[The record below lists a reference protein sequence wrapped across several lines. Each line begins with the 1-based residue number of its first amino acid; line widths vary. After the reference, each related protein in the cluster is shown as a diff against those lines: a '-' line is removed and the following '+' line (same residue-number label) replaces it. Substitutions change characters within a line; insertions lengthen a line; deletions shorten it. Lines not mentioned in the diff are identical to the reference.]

1 MFTRQILIAA
11 AIVGSLALAPVA
23 DAGGRNKKFSCPLP
37 NGTTCKS
44 VEEVYEATNFRDN
57 LSTIPTG
64 KAVEVAAPPPAPLPP
79 VPVAGAK
86 VPTPYRCCDP
96 VRTDVTVVGDTLA
109 VASPGPGYTGYQ
121 QTAPVVRAA
130 APTPSTVS
138 VSVPKSDAY
147 RQPAKVMRIYVNP
160 WEDESGDLHMGGY
173 VLTEVEPRRWS
184 VGVQAPT
191 ASDTFRLVTQ
201 SPVRETAQ
209 DASPSADSAT
219 SADGRAGNTVAS
231 TSNN

>member
-1 MFTRQILIAA
+1 MFTRQILLAA
-11 AIVGSLALAPVA
+11 ALLGALLVAPGA
-23 DAGGRNKKFSCPLP
+23 DARGKKFSCPMP

-44 VEEVYEATNFRDN
+44 VEEIYQSTNDKDH
-57 LSTIPTG
+57 LSTVGVSNPTQT
-64 KAVEVAAPPPAPLPP
+64 VAAPSPLPP
-79 VPVAGAK
+79 IPVAGSK
-86 VPTPYRCCDP
+86 VPTSTRCCDP

-121 QTAPVVRAA
+121 QGGPVVHTAA
-130 APTPSTVS
+130 MPVTNTVA
-138 VSVPKSDAY
+138 VAVPRSDAY
-147 RQPAKVMRIYVNP
+147 RQPAKVMRIFINP
-160 WEDESGDLHMGGY
+160 WEDEAGDLHMGGY

-184 VGVQAPT
+184 VGVQAPSM
-191 ASDTFRLVTQ
+191 SDTFRLVTQ

-231 TSNN
+231 SNNN

>member
-1 MFTRQILIAA
+1 MFTRKILVIAA
-11 AIVGSLALAPVA
+11 IIGSLALAPDS
-23 DAGGRNKKFSCPLP
+23 DAQGRNKKFSCPMP

-44 VEEVYEATNFRDN
+44 VEEIYEATNFKDN
-57 LSTIPTG
+57 LSTTSTKP
-64 KAVEVAAPPPAPLPP
+64 VQVAAPPPAPLSPI
-79 VPVAGAK
+79 PVAGAS
-86 VPTPYRCCDP
+86 VPTPYRCCQP

-121 QTAPVVRAA
+121 ATAPVVRTA
-130 APTPSTVS
+130 APVASTVS
-138 VSVPKSDAY
+138 VAVPRSDAY

-184 VGVQAPT
+184 VGVQAP
-191 ASDTFRLVTQ
+191 AVSDTFRLVTQ